1 MQGTV
6 TFKSWP
12 MITLWFNNSE
22 TGKRIEKYIVF
33 DDHEVEVAS
42 GENQR
47 QVVESALRFAEK
59 ENRGAVQI
67 VDGGHKQ
74 TSCQGFLYNSQGG
87 YLHSVIRNLRIHAGT
102 LRGPNHEAAREAANA
117 LESLAT
123 AARHVVKSV
132 DNWKQV
138 QPCNSQVQQDVE
150 SLRAIL
156 DASRAAEG

>member
-33 DDHEVEVAS
+33 DDYEVEVAS

-47 QVVESALRFAEK
+47 QVVESALRFAAK

-87 YLHSVIRNLRIHAGT
+87 YLHSVIRNLRVHAGT
-102 LRGPNHEAAREAANA
+102 LRGPNHEAAREAAKA
-117 LESLAT
+117 LERLTS

-132 DNWKQV
+132 DNWKRV

-156 DASRAAEG
+156 DASQAAEG